1 MADWDAG
8 TYHRVSTPHQVWGP
22 AVMDR
27 LALRGDE
34 TVLDAGCG
42 SGRVTRL
49 LAERLPRG
57 RVIAVDASAA
67 MVREARAGLADLGD
81 RVAVL
86 HVDLLELRVP
96 EPVDAVFSSAV
107 LHWVLDHDR
116 AFARL
121 YDALRR
127 GGRLSVQCGGA
138 GNVERVVR
146 AHTALERAHPFAEH
160 LGEPRVTWLFAG
172 AEETHDRLERIGFR
186 DVRAWLEPHDVWL
199 RAGAEARSY
208 LATIMLRD
216 QLAALPAE
224 LRDGFVAGVEERLV
238 RRDGRVLL
246 DYVRLNVDAVR

>member
-1 MADWDAG
+1 MAEWDAG

-57 RVIAVDASAA
+57 RVVAVDASAA
-67 MVREARAGLADLGD
+67 MVEEARAGLADLGG
-81 RVAVL
+81 RVTV
-86 HVDLLELRVP
+86 HRMDLLDLCLP

-107 LHWVLDHDR
+107 LHWVPDHDR

-121 YDALRR
+121 HDALVP
-127 GGRLSVQCGGA
+127 GGRLAVQCGGA
-138 GNVERVVR
+138 GNVARVVR
-146 AHTALERAHPFAEH
+146 AHTAVERAQPFAAH

-172 AEETHDRLERIGFR
+172 AEETRDRLEGLGFR
-186 DVRAWLEPHDVWL
+186 EVRAWLEPHDVWL
-199 RAGAEARSY
+199 EAGAEARAY

-216 QLAALPAE
+216 QLAGLPDG
-224 LRDGFVAGVEERLV
+224 LRERFVAGVEERLV